1 MTTDEVPRDELA
13 GLAHRCGVA
22 TSYVGWDQQEHQVN
36 SETIVSVLGSLGIA
50 AATADEIAAAY
61 TELDDEPWRRTLPP
75 VIVAVEGSGASFPV
89 HVPHWDPV
97 YVRITTE
104 NERILEPVQ
113 LDVWTEPRHVD
124 DALIGRATFE
134 VPRDLEP
141 GYHTVSAHNPHGEL
155 TVETALIVTPRRLST
170 AEKLTDGQRWGLAA
184 QLYSVRS
191 AKSWGVGDFAD
202 LAQICEVAA
211 SAYGAD
217 FVQVNPL
224 HAAQPKPPIESSPYL
239 PVTRRFLNPLYIR
252 VEDIPE
258 VATLRKKDRKAIAAT
273 ARTFFDENISPSKIK
288 RNKVFRAKLAALEMV
303 FAQPRTERREHE
315 YLAFRKREGKGLQG
329 FATWCAFAERYR
341 EDSPKWSKLLH
352 DKEFAKKKR
361 RELADRVEFHTWL
374 QWICDEQ
381 LAAAQHAALSAG
393 MSIGIIADLAVG
405 VARHSADVWTLG
417 DVLASGATVGAPP
430 DGFNQQGQGWDQP
443 PWHPRKL
450 AEAAYVP
457 YRDMLRTVLR
467 HAGGLRVDHILGLFR
482 LWWIPDGKGPADGTY
497 VHYDHDALIGILAL
511 EAQRAGAVVIGE
523 DLGVFERYVQ
533 EALGHR
539 GILGTSIL
547 WFEHGPYAPIP
558 PEAYRALCLT
568 SVTTHD
574 LPPTLGYLH
583 GDHIALRAQLGL
595 LESGEDAERVR
606 DARDRDAV
614 LAMARDRG
622 LLSDGVPLTDP
633 ATVDALYRLIAA
645 SPSVLLGVALVDA
658 VGERRIQNQPGTNA
672 DQYPNWCIPL
682 ADSDG
687 NVVLVEDLASNARF
701 AELVA
706 ALAESGVGGGH

>member
-1 MTTDEVPRDELA
+1 MTTDAVPRDELA

-22 TSYVGWDQQEHQVN
+22 TSYVGWDQLDHEV
-36 SETIVSVLGSLGIA
+36 SAETIVAVLGSLGIA
-50 AATADEIAAAY
+50 ASTATEIAAAHAA
-61 TELDDEPWRRTLPP
+61 LDDEPWQAMLPAVTL
-75 VIVAVEGSGASFPV
+75 ATAGTDAHFAV

-104 NERILEPVQ
+104 TGRVIEPSQ
-113 LDVWTEPRHVD
+113 LDVWVEPREIDGV
-124 DALIGRATFE
+124 LVGRATFA
-134 VPRDLEP
+134 VPADLEP
-141 GYHTVSAHNPHGEL
+141 GYHIVTAHNPSRDHS
-155 TVETALIVTPRRLST
+155 VEGSLIVTPRRLST
-170 AEKLTDGQRWGLAA
+170 AEKLTDSQRWGLAV

-191 AKSWGVGDFAD
+191 SGSWGVGDFAD
-202 LAQICEVAA
+202 LKQICEVAA
-211 SAYGAD
+211 RTYGAD

-224 HAAQPKPPIESSPYL
+224 HAAQPQPPIEESPYL
-239 PVTRRFLNPLYIR
+239 PVTRRFTNPLYIR

-258 VATLRKKDRKAIAAT
+258 AAALRRRDHKAMT
-273 ARTFFDENISPSKIK
+273 KRQRSFARENASTSNIK
-288 RNKVFRAKLAALEMV
+288 RNKSFRAKMEILEQIHRVPLTDDRAA
-303 FAQPRTERREHE
+303 E
-315 YLAFRKREGKGLQG
+315 YRAFRKREGKGLRG
-329 FATWCAFAERYR
+329 FATWCAFAERYG
-341 EDSPKWSKLLH
+341 ETSPKWSKQLQ
-352 DKEFAKKKR
+352 DKKFIKRKR
-361 RELADRVEFHTWL
+361 RELADRVEFFTWL
-374 QWICDEQ
+374 QWICDQQ
-381 LAAAQHAALSAG
+381 LAVAQEAALAAG
-393 MSIGIIADLAVG
+393 MDIGIVADLAVG

-450 AEAAYVP
+450 ADAAYVP

-482 LWWIPDGKGPADGTY
+482 LWWIPDGKGPAAGTY

-511 EAQRAGAVVIGE
+511 EAERAGAVVIGE
-523 DLGVFERYVQ
+523 DLGVFERHVQ
-533 EALGHR
+533 EALLHR

-547 WFEHGPYAPIP
+547 WFEHGPHAPIP
-558 PEAYRALCLT
+558 PEEYRALCLT

-583 GDHIALRAQLGL
+583 GDHIDLRSRLGL
-595 LESGEDAERVR
+595 LETGEDAERAR

-614 LAMARDRG
+614 LALVKDRG
-622 LLSDGVPLTDP
+622 LLADDIPLTDP
-633 ATVDALYRLIAA
+633 RTVDALYQLIAA

-658 VGERRIQNQPGTNA
+658 VGERRIQNQPGTDA
-672 DQYPNWCIPL
+672 AQYPNWCIPL

-687 NVVLVEDLASNARF
+687 TPVLVEDLASNARF

-706 ALAESGVGGGH
+706 ALAASGVGRR